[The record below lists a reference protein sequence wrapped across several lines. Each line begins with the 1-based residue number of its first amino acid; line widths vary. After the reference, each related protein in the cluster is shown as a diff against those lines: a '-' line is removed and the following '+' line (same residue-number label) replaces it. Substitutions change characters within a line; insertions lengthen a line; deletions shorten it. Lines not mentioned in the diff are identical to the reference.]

1 MRSFAFPFTNT
12 YRDRRV
18 LVTGHT
24 GFKGSWLCLWLKEM
38 GAKVIGYSLLPPTQP
53 NHFDLLNLS
62 ITSLIGDI
70 RDRDFLVK
78 SFQEHCPEIV
88 FHLAAQPLVRRS
100 YLDPVETLETNVI
113 GTINVFEACRKTAS
127 VKAIVNI
134 TSDKCYENKEWVWGY
149 RENDPMGGYDPYS
162 ASKGCAELV
171 TSCYRRSFF
180 KEDMNLQTPKVLLA
194 SARAGNVIGG
204 GDWAEDRLI
213 PDIMRAT
220 SNGEKVII
228 RNPNSVRPWQ
238 HVLEPLSGYLL
249 LGHKL
254 LEEKNEFAEGWNFG
268 PNEENNITVEQII
281 KIIKH
286 HWKNVD
292 YVIETKPDNPHEA
305 GLLKLDCSKARSILN
320 WKPVWNTNKA
330 IELTTRW
337 YKTFYE
343 QGKIL
348 SINDLEAYMKD
359 MRFVYGCN

>member
-1 MRSFAFPFTNT
+1 
-12 YRDRRV
+12 
-18 LVTGHT
+18 
-24 GFKGSWLCLWLKEM
+24 
-38 GAKVIGYSLLPPTQP
+38 
-53 NHFDLLNLS
+53 
-62 ITSLIGDI
+62 
-70 RDRDFLVK
+70 
-78 SFQEHCPEIV
+78 
-88 FHLAAQPLVRRS
+88 
-100 YLDPVETLETNVI
+100 
-113 GTINVFEACRKTAS
+113 
-127 VKAIVNI
+127 
-134 TSDKCYENKEWVWGY
+134 
-149 RENDPMGGYDPYS
+149 
-162 ASKGCAELV
+162 
-171 TSCYRRSFF
+171 
-180 KEDMNLQTPKVLLA
+180 MNLQTPKVLLA

-254 LEEKNEFAEGWNFG
+254 LEGKNEFAEGWNFG
-268 PNEENNITVEQII
+268 PNEENNITVEQLIR
-281 KIIKH
+281 IIKH

-320 WKPVWNTNKA
+320 WKPVWNTNKT

-343 QGKIL
+343 QGEIL